1 MSVDFFS
8 ATCKESVRTNNLF
21 GICDDQDG
29 AKAYTDIQDIDKWI
43 ATVKN
48 KNQVEVTFIAI
59 DHCIVILNRETND
72 MESTCDGMLT
82 FEDHIF
88 LVELK
93 KQRKGGWLSEA
104 KGQLENTINLLSE
117 HHSPVLDEI
126 RYKKAFVC
134 NRKHPYFKTIDNELA
149 KKFFKETNG
158 FRLDVQSEIVIKF

>member
-8 ATCKESVRTNNLF
+8 ATCKEPAQTSDLF

-29 AKAYTDIQDIDKWI
+29 TIAYTDIQDTDKWI

-59 DHCIVILNRETND
+59 DHCIAILNRETND

-82 FEDHIF
+82 FENHIF

-117 HHSPVLDEI
+117 HQSPVLDGI

-134 NRKHPYFKTIDNELA
+134 NRKHLNLKTIDNELA

-158 FRLDVQSEIVIKF
+158 FRLDIQAEIVI

>member
-8 ATCKESVRTNNLF
+8 ATCKEPVQTSKLF
-21 GICDDQDG
+21 GICDHQDG
-29 AKAYTDIQDIDKWI
+29 DKAYTDICKAEKWI

-59 DHCIVILNRETND
+59 DHCITVLKEGTND

-104 KGQLENTINLLSE
+104 KGQLENTINLLHE
-117 HHSPVLDEI
+117 HQRPVLHGI

-134 NRKHPYFKTIDNELA
+134 NRKHPNFKTIDNELS
-149 KKFFKETNG
+149 KKFFKESNG
-158 FRLDVQSEIVIKF
+158 FRLDVQAEIVI

>member
-8 ATCKESVRTNNLF
+8 ATCKEPVQTSELF

-29 AKAYTDIQDIDKWI
+29 TKAYTDIQDIYKWI

-59 DHCIVILNRETND
+59 DHCITLLREGTND

-82 FEDHIF
+82 FEDHLY

-104 KGQLENTINLLSE
+104 KGQLENTIHLLSE
-117 HHSPVLDEI
+117 HQSPVLDGI

-134 NRKHPYFKTIDNELA
+134 NRKHPSFNTIDNELS
-149 KKFFKETNG
+149 KRFFKESNG
-158 FRLDVQSEIVIKF
+158 FRLDAQAEIVI